1 MESQELGFGHP
12 LFIYRQAHR
21 IFYSFRAN
29 ILTRI
34 LIIVLS
40 FRKLEICFSFALRE

>member
-1 MESQELGFGHP
+1 MEPQELGFGHP

-34 LIIVLS
+34 LLILFS
-40 FRKLEICFSFALRE
+40 FRKLEIYFSFAFRE